1 MKDGKVVSE
10 FRSASGSK
18 RVEDRTNLSSP
29 TSTGPNPVS
38 SYFPVNMHA
47 PSSRSVDI
55 RSHSS
60 GLSAS
65 RPIPNDRPF
74 TVIYADLISSP
85 KFTVDESPR
94 FPQSSSPLS
103 QGWAGQTRSATGNR
117 MEPSA
122 AKI

>member
-1 MKDGKVVSE
+1 MSRLPKKNGVSE
-10 FRSASGSK
+10 MNKMRERREGRFRSASGSE

-29 TSTGPNPVS
+29 TSAGPNPVL

-65 RPIPNDRPF
+65 RPIPND
-74 TVIYADLISSP
+74 
-85 KFTVDESPR
+85 
-94 FPQSSSPLS
+94 Q
-103 QGWAGQTRSATGNR
+103 
-117 MEPSA
+117 
-122 AKI
+122 